1 MFNVGPLT
9 QEVNIEESTIYDV
22 IIIGAGPAGFTTAI
36 YTSRDGWNTL
46 LIDKGGAGGL
56 ISTTHLMENYP
67 GFPDGVDG
75 SELMKKFQAQALRFG
90 AKIVEFEPVETI
102 EKSAS
107 PEFSGKPIFVVKTLS
122 GKTIKGKSVLIATG
136 SSPKEL
142 GVPGEAEF
150 RNRGVSYCATCDGP
164 IYKGKDVVVVGCGNT
179 GLQETEYLLMY
190 VKSVTLLAHHEKVKA
205 EKIHQER
212 VLNHPKIRC
221 MFNYELIEIKGDQR
235 IKSVLV
241 KDKKK
246 NEILE
251 IPADAVF
258 IYVGYRPATE
268 FLRGLLALDNSGHI
282 ITDEKMRTSVEGI
295 FAAGDVRA
303 NNPAQAAIAVGDG
316 ARAALAIREYLQTF
330 HN

>member
-1 MFNVGPLT
+1 
-9 QEVNIEESTIYDV
+9 
-22 IIIGAGPAGFTTAI
+22 
-36 YTSRDGWNTL
+36 
-46 LIDKGGAGGL
+46 
-56 ISTTHLMENYP
+56 
-67 GFPDGVDG
+67 
-75 SELMKKFQAQALRFG
+75 
-90 AKIVEFEPVETI
+90 
-102 EKSAS
+102 
-107 PEFSGKPIFVVKTLS
+107 
-122 GKTIKGKSVLIATG
+122 VLVATG

-190 VKSVTLLAHHEKVKA
+190 VNSITLLAHRERIKA

-212 VLNHPKIRC
+212 VLNHPKARC

-241 KDKKK
+241 RDKKN
-246 NEILE
+246 NEMLE
-251 IPADAVF
+251 IPTDAVF
-258 IYVGYRPATE
+258 IYVGYRPATA
-268 FLRGLLALDNSGHI
+268 FLKGLLALDSNGYI

-303 NNPAQAAIAVGDG
+303 NNPAKLLL
-316 ARAALAIREYLQTF
+316 RLATELEQLLQLENNLQTI
-330 HN
+330 HSHKRSIL